1 MKEGYVLKRVLYI
14 ECQSPEGQLKLKLS
28 SVSAM
33 YNNVIR
39 FSAFQETVSLDH
51 SDNNITEYQA
61 VRSEKTI
68 PNEYKVYRCDNV
80 AKMVASIKPIANRK
94 ALNQIRISM
103 TVE

>member
-14 ECQSPEGQLKLKLS
+14 ECQSHEVQLKLKFN

-33 YNNVIR
+33 HDNVIR

-68 PNEYKVYRCDNV
+68 PNEYKVYRCFQQ
-80 AKMVASIKPIANRK
+80 R
-94 ALNQIRISM
+94 R
-103 TVE
+103 